1 MPPQGTGSD
10 ITRQDANDLLQR
22 LITEAIKVEAIFI
35 GRGSVAAKTIGVVSR
50 PENDVIGV
58 TEGKVATDSS
68 LSFGLTEVV
77 GFKYGDSRSFPGL
90 TPKPGA
96 PRFAS
101 ALCCVYPDGAQVILF
116 EIAP

>member
-1 MPPQGTGSD
+1 MSSQGTGSD

-22 LITEAIKVEAIFI
+22 LITETIKVQAVFM
-35 GRGSVAAKTIGVVSR
+35 GRGSVAAKTIGFVNR

-58 TEGKVATDSS
+58 TEGKVVTDSS

-77 GFKYGDSRSFPGL
+77 GFKYGDSRSLPGL
-90 TPKPGA
+90 TPIPGA
-96 PRFAS
+96 PLFAS
-101 ALCCVYPDGAQVILF
+101 ALCFVYPDGAQVILF

>member
-22 LITEAIKVEAIFI
+22 LITEAIKVQAVFI
-35 GRGSVAAKTIGVVSR
+35 GRSVAAKTIGVASR

-101 ALCCVYPDGAQVILF
+101 ALCFVYPDGAQVILF

>member
-90 TPKPGA
+90 TQNRGHLASPR
-96 PRFAS
+96 RFAACIPMERKLS
-101 ALCCVYPDGAQVILF
+101 
-116 EIAP
+116 